1 MPRHKTAHRKRL
13 EAANK
18 ANLATRAALLKEAKD
33 DPTLKANALKNA
45 KKLK

>member
-18 ANLATRAALLKEAKD
+18 ANRAARAALLKEAKD
-33 DPTLKANALKNA
+33 DPTLKANASKNA
-45 KKLK
+45 KKFK